1 MARAIIL
8 MLDSLGVGGAA
19 DAARFGDEGAN
30 TLGHIAAECAAG
42 RADRGRQGALQIPHL
57 IRLGLG
63 HAVVAAGGEFPA
75 GLQADGEPVAAYGC
89 AAEISSG
96 KDTPSGHWE
105 LAGCPVL
112 FDWHYFPEPVQSFPA
127 ELLATLVRKGA
138 LPGLL
143 GNCHASGTEVLDRLG
158 EEHIRTGA
166 PIVYT
171 SADSVFQIACHE
183 QHFGLERLYALCQ
196 LVRAELDAAGLN
208 VGRVIARPFVG
219 ERAGEF
225 VRTGNRHDYAVLPP
239 MPTLL
244 DAQVA
249 AGGQVI
255 AIGKISDIYAGRGIS
270 SSLRASGFEALWHTT
285 MQALATAPDQ
295 SLIFT
300 NFVDFDSSY
309 GHRRDVAGYAAALE
323 QFDRALPEL
332 LARLA
337 PEDLLL
343 LTADHGCDPTWRG
356 TEHTR
361 ECVPVLF
368 YGAGVVP
375 QALGRRESFADMGQ
389 SLAQHLGLP
398 ALAYGRSIFNDP
410 LTSIRTQFP
419 AP

>member
-196 LVRAELDAAGLN
+196 LVRAELDGAGLK

-225 VRTGNRHDYAVLPP
+225 VRTGNRHDYAIRPP

-244 DAQVA
+244 DTLVA
-249 AGGQVI
+249 AGGKVL
-255 AIGKISDIYAGRGIS
+255 AVGKISDIYAGCGIS
-270 SSLRASGFEALWHTT
+270 ESVRASGMEALWQQTLCLLA
-285 MQALATAPDQ
+285 QAPAQ

-300 NFVDFDSSY
+300 NFVDFDSSF
-309 GHRRDVAGYAAALE
+309 GHRRDLAGYAAALE
-323 QFDRALPEL
+323 AFDRRLPEL

-337 PEDLLL
+337 PDDLLL

-356 TEHTR
+356 TDHTR
-361 ECVPVLF
+361 EQVPVLF
-368 YGAGVVP
+368 YGAGVTP
-375 QALGRRESFADMGQ
+375 GPLGQCATFADMGQ
-389 SLAQHLGLP
+389 SIATHLGLP
-398 ALAYGRSIFNDP
+398 PLAYGQNR
-410 LTSIRTQFP
+410 L
-419 AP
+419 

>member
-1 MARAIIL
+1 M
-8 MLDSLGVGGAA
+8 
-19 DAARFGDEGAN
+19 
-30 TLGHIAAECAAG
+30 
-42 RADRGRQGALQIPHL
+42 
-57 IRLGLG
+57 
-63 HAVVAAGGEFPA
+63 
-75 GLQADGEPVAAYGC
+75 
-89 AAEISSG
+89 
-96 KDTPSGHWE
+96 
-105 LAGCPVL
+105 
-112 FDWHYFPEPVQSFPA
+112 
-127 ELLATLVRKGA
+127 
-138 LPGLL
+138 
-143 GNCHASGTEVLDRLG
+143 
-158 EEHIRTGA
+158 
-166 PIVYT
+166 
-171 SADSVFQIACHE
+171 
-183 QHFGLERLYALCQ
+183 
-196 LVRAELDAAGLN
+196 
-208 VGRVIARPFVG
+208 
-219 ERAGEF
+219 
-225 VRTGNRHDYAVLPP
+225 
-239 MPTLL
+239 
-244 DAQVA
+244 
-249 AGGQVI
+249 
-255 AIGKISDIYAGRGIS
+255 
-270 SSLRASGFEALWHTT
+270 RASGFEALWHTT
-285 MQALATAPDQ
+285 MQALTTAPDQ

-368 YGAGVVP
+368 AGAGVVP

>member
-8 MLDSLGVGGAA
+8 LLDSLGVGGAP
-19 DAARFGDEGAN
+19 DAACFGDEGAN
-30 TLGHIAAECAAG
+30 TLGHIALGCAEG
-42 RADRGRQGALQIPHL
+42 RAEQGRHGPLVIPHL
-57 IRLGLG
+57 AQLGLA
-63 HAVVAAGGEFPA
+63 HAAEIATGAFPA
-75 GLQADGEPVAAYGC
+75 GIERLTPMAAYGS
-89 AAEISSG
+89 AREISSG

-112 FDWHYFPEPVQSFPA
+112 FDWHYFPEPVASFPQD
-127 ELLATLVRKGA
+127 LLDRMVAQAA

-143 GNCHASGTEVLDRLG
+143 GNCHASGTEILDRLG

-196 LVRAELDAAGLN
+196 LVRAELDGAGLK

-225 VRTGNRHDYAVLPP
+225 VRTGNRHDYAIRPP

-244 DAQVA
+244 DTLVA
-249 AGGQVI
+249 AGGKVL
-255 AIGKISDIYAGRGIS
+255 AVGKISDIYAGCGIS
-270 SSLRASGFEALWHTT
+270 ESVRASGMEALWQQTLCLLA
-285 MQALATAPDQ
+285 QAPAQ

-300 NFVDFDSSY
+300 NFVDFDSSF
-309 GHRRDVAGYAAALE
+309 GHRRDLAGYAAALE
-323 QFDRALPEL
+323 AFDRRLPEL

-337 PEDLLL
+337 QDDLLL

-356 TEHTR
+356 TDHTR
-361 ECVPVLF
+361 EQVPVLF
-368 YGAGVVP
+368 YGAGVTP
-375 QALGRRESFADMGQ
+375 GPLGQCATFADMGQ
-389 SLAQHLGLP
+389 SIATHLGLP
-398 ALAYGRSIFNDP
+398 PLAYGQNR
-410 LTSIRTQFP
+410 L
-419 AP
+419 